1 MPERISFDH
10 YQTLTREDG
19 SPVELGR
26 GAMGI
31 TYKAFDTNLRVNV
44 ALKVINSKL
53 LESSVAQ
60 QRFLREARAAA
71 QLRHPNVASVFHLGT
86 SGNAFYYAMEFVD
99 GETLES
105 FIRREGPVSPVMA
118 LRITLQVTRALAAAT
133 KHHLVHRDIKPANLM
148 LVKDDDDFLVKVIDF
163 GLAKSIKHTDDEDL
177 ATLSMGGFVG
187 TAHFASPEQLE
198 EKEIDV
204 RSDIYSLGVTL
215 WYMLA
220 GQVPFGGSL
229 AQVMSQHLHKPPPLE
244 KLQNLPPRLRAVV
257 AHMIEKDP
265 AQRPQTPAALRGELE
280 DCLTEIKAAPRPGEQ
295 DFPTIVEAMPPPLPV
310 AETTPPARK
319 SSRAIIWTVAVIVFL
334 GIGLLGFWKTRPTP
348 GKIAAPPASRSSS
361 ITITPTPLVAQ
372 SIATPIPDASP
383 AASLGK

>member
-19 SPVELGR
+19 SPIELGR

-53 LESSVAQ
+53 LESSIAQ

-133 KHHLVHRDIKPANLM
+133 RHHLVHRDIKPANLM

-244 KLQNLPPRLRAVV
+244 RLQNVPACLRALV
-257 AHMIEKDP
+257 AHMMEKNPLKRLWEGLVDV
-265 AQRPQTPAALRGELE
+265 AAN
-280 DCLTEIKAAPRPGEQ
+280 
-295 DFPTIVEAMPPPLPV
+295 IVENHQEDQVAARIPLSGTLEKPNADLFATIGSV
-310 AETTPPARK
+310 LHNGFVSAFAR
-319 SSRAIIWTVAVIVFL
+319 SIEGSISVRSVRESRKDDPKEID
-334 GIGLLGFWKTRPTP
+334 GENKKDDPKKRKG
-348 GKIAAPPASRSSS
+348 
-361 ITITPTPLVAQ
+361 
-372 SIATPIPDASP
+372 
-383 AASLGK
+383 

>member
-133 KHHLVHRDIKPANLM
+133 RHHLVHRDIKPANLM

-187 TAHFASPEQLE
+187 TPHFASPEQLE
-198 EKEIDV
+198 EKQIDV

-215 WYMLA
+215 WYMLT
-220 GQVPFGGSL
+220 GNPPFTGSI
-229 AQVMSQHLHKPPPLE
+229 AQVMGHHLHTAPPFEQLASLPEPLRG
-244 KLQNLPPRLRAVV
+244 LLAQMLA
-257 AHMIEKDP
+257 KDP
-265 AQRPQTPAALRGELE
+265 GERPQTPAAVRHELE
-280 DCLTEIKAAPRPGEQ
+280 RCIE
-295 DFPTIVEAMPPPLPV
+295 V
-310 AETTPPARK
+310 
-319 SSRAIIWTVAVIVFL
+319 
-334 GIGLLGFWKTRPTP
+334 
-348 GKIAAPPASRSSS
+348 
-361 ITITPTPLVAQ
+361 LVR
-372 SIATPIPDASP
+372 
-383 AASLGK
+383 